1 MLRHLRIAAMLFLGG
16 CLPIFGGRPPISV
29 PVAEPVPSVVAQTPL
44 TPVPVRVETAGGK
57 LCNGVRLDAQTVATA
72 AHCVSDGTL
81 VTVIEGGRAR
91 TVEAVVSHPGYA
103 VLPAAQAGGVDL
115 ARLILPVI
123 GPPMAQ
129 IVIRPAQPSAV
140 EIRVVTRSGHY
151 QDTPCGFLGQ
161 SGDLVELSCSV
172 DLGWSGAPVVQDGAL
187 VGILGARGRIQSV
200 DIAQVAAAMRL
211 RTF

>member
-1 MLRHLRIAAMLFLGG
+1 MMLSLFINSNAFPVFKAPLRSG
-16 CLPIFGGRPPISV
+16 
-29 PVAEPVPSVVAQTPL
+29 
-44 TPVPVRVETAGGK
+44 
-57 LCNGVRLDAQTVATA
+57 N
-72 AHCVSDGTL
+72 L
-81 VTVIEGGRAR
+81 VTVVEGGVAR
-91 TVEAVVSHPGYA
+91 TVEAVVSHPGHA

-115 ARLILPVI
+115 ARLTLTVI

-151 QDTPCGFLGQ
+151 RDIHCGFLGR

-187 VGILGARGRIQSV
+187 VGILSARGRIRSV
-200 DIAQVAAAMRL
+200 DIAQVADAMRL